1 MEVSVIQTARKLT
14 LSWMPYKD
22 LKILNKKTYI
32 EMLGWKFIV
41 SCKNHKGIFFL
52 YIYFFE
58 KNI

>member
-32 EMLGWKFIV
+32 EMLG
-41 SCKNHKGIFFL
+41 
-52 YIYFFE
+52 
-58 KNI
+58 